1 MIYDNRLCR
10 LGEGALWHPERG
22 QFFWFDILGCKLMTQ
37 VAGQPREWDMGQMC
51 SAMGWINRDE
61 FLIASETA
69 LFRFNIETGARVDLM
84 PLEADKPEN
93 RSNDG
98 RADPFGGFWIGTMGR
113 RAAADVGFGS
123 IYRLYKGELRKVFPG
138 VTIPNSCSF
147 TPDGKTMFF
156 ADSAL
161 FQVFRVG
168 LDSEG
173 WPVGQPETFLD
184 FSATRAEPDGAVV
197 DQDGLFW
204 VALWGEGRVA
214 AFAPDGAQVKNIEIP
229 DIQCTCPAFGGPDGK
244 TLFVTTAREW
254 LSEENLAKYPQA
266 GATFAFEGVALGQKE
281 HRVIL

>member
-1 MIYDNRLCR
+1 MIYDNRLCQ
-10 LGEGALWHPERG
+10 LGEGALWHPERE
-22 QFFWFDILGCKLMTQ
+22 QFFWVDILGRKLMTQ
-37 VAGQPREWDMGQMC
+37 VAGQPQAWDMGEMC
-51 SAMGWINRDE
+51 SAMGWISRDE

-84 PLEADKPEN
+84 ALEADKPEN

-98 RADPFGGFWIGTMGR
+98 RADPWGGFWIGTMGR

-123 IYRLYKGELRKVFPG
+123 FYRLYKGELRKVFPN

-161 FQVFRVG
+161 YKVFRVA
-168 LDSEG
+168 LDAEG

-184 FSATRAEPDGAVV
+184 FSASQAEPDGAVV

-204 VALWGEGRVA
+204 VALWADARVA
-214 AFAPDGAQVKNIEIP
+214 AFAHDGAQVHNIPIP
-229 DIQCTCPAFGGPDGK
+229 ASQCTCPAFGGADGK
-244 TLFVTTAREW
+244 TLFVTSAREW
-254 LSEENLAKYPQA
+254 MSYEGLAQYPQS
-266 GATFAFEGVALGQKE
+266 GATFAFPGVAMGQKE

>member
-1 MIYDNRLCR
+1 MIYDNRLCQ
-10 LGEGALWHPERG
+10 LGEGALWHPERE
-22 QFFWFDILGCKLMTQ
+22 QFFWVDILGRKLMTQ
-37 VAGQPREWDMGQMC
+37 AAGQPQAWDMGEMC
-51 SAMGWINRDE
+51 SAMGWISRDE

-84 PLEADKPEN
+84 GLEADKPEN

-98 RADPFGGFWIGTMGR
+98 RADPWGGFWIGTMGR

-123 IYRLYKGELRKVFPG
+123 FYRLYKGELRKVFPN

-147 TPDGKTMFF
+147 TPDRKAMFF

-161 FQVFRVG
+161 YKVFRVA
-168 LDSEG
+168 LDAEG

-184 FSATRAEPDGAVV
+184 FSATKAEPDGAVV

-204 VALWGEGRVA
+204 VALWADARVA
-214 AFAPDGAQVKNIEIP
+214 AFAPDGTQVHNIPIP
-229 DIQCTCPAFGGPDGK
+229 ASQCTCPAFGGPDGK
-244 TLFVTTAREW
+244 TLFVTSAREW
-254 LSEENLAKYPQA
+254 MSDDGLTQYPQA
-266 GATFAFEGVALGQKE
+266 GATFAFPGVALGQKE